1 MIEDITVSQRAAQN
15 LVGGLHGGGSPERE
29 RISILGDTDLEEK
42 IGMAEGLAGVSRGKR
57 REKEM
62 RFKDK
67 VAIVTGGASGIGAA
81 TARALAKEGSW
92 VAVMD
97 MDSPGLSKMES
108 EMKQQ
113 GYPFLAVH
121 GDVASETADESLVK
135 QAVSHFGGIDL
146 LVNNA
151 GISPKHQGKKANLW
165 EMDVGEWDRV
175 MAVNIRG
182 AFLCCHYAVPKM
194 IERKGGAI
202 VNVSSLAAKVGSVV
216 TGCHYVISK
225 AGIVGLTKILAREV
239 ADYGIRVNAVAP
251 GRIDTPMIWDV
262 PPEVNEQYMKTIPLK
277 RLGKPE
283 DVADGIL
290 FLLSEAASYI
300 TGLVL
305 DVNGGL
311 GMYY

>member
-1 MIEDITVSQRAAQN
+1 
-15 LVGGLHGGGSPERE
+15 
-29 RISILGDTDLEEK
+29 
-42 IGMAEGLAGVSRGKR
+42 
-57 REKEM
+57 M

-81 TARALAKEGSW
+81 TARALAGEGAR
-92 VAVMD
+92 VVVMD
-97 MDSPGLSKMES
+97 MNGPALSQMAG
-108 EMKQQ
+108 EMKKE
-113 GYPFLAVH
+113 GYPFLPLK
-121 GDVASETADESLVK
+121 GDVALEENVEDLVK
-135 QAVSHFGGIDL
+135 QTVAHFGGIDL

-151 GISPKHQGKKANLW
+151 GISPKHKGKKANLW
-165 EMDVGEWDRV
+165 EMSVAEWDRV

-182 AFLCCHYAVPKM
+182 AFLCCRVAVPRM

-202 VNVSSLAAKVGSVV
+202 VNVSSLAAKVGSAV

-225 AGIVGLTKILAREV
+225 AGVVGLTKSLAREV
-239 ADYGIRVNAVAP
+239 AEYGIRVNAVAP

-262 PPEVNEQYMKTIPLK
+262 PPEVNEQYVRTIPLR
-277 RLGKPE
+277 RLGKAE

-290 FLLSEAASYI
+290 FLLSNAASYI

>member
-1 MIEDITVSQRAAQN
+1 
-15 LVGGLHGGGSPERE
+15 
-29 RISILGDTDLEEK
+29 
-42 IGMAEGLAGVSRGKR
+42 
-57 REKEM
+57 M
-62 RFKDK
+62 RFQDK

-81 TARALAKEGSW
+81 TALALAKEGAR
-92 VAVMD
+92 VVVMD
-97 MDSPGLSKMES
+97 MNGPGLSQMAE
-108 EMKQQ
+108 EMKKK
-113 GYPFLAVH
+113 GYPFFPLK
-121 GDVASETADESLVK
+121 GDVALEENVEDLVK
-135 QAVSHFGGIDL
+135 KAVAHFGGIDL

-151 GISPKHQGKKANLW
+151 GISPKHKGKKANLW
-165 EMDVGEWDRV
+165 EMSVAEWDRV

-182 AFLCCHYAVPKM
+182 AFLCCRVAVPRM

-202 VNVSSLAAKVGSVV
+202 VNVSSLAAKVGSAV

-225 AGIVGLTKILAREV
+225 AGVVGLTKSLAREV
-239 ADYGIRVNAVAP
+239 AEYGIRVNAVAP

-262 PPEVNEQYMKTIPLK
+262 PPEVNEQYVRTIPLR
-277 RLGKPE
+277 RLGKAE

-290 FLLSEAASYI
+290 FLLSDAASYI